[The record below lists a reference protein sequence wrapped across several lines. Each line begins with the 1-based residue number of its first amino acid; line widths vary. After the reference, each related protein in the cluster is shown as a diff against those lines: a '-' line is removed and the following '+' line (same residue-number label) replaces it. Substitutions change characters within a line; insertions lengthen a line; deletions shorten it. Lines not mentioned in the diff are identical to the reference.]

1 MICSEEAHEGAGDF
15 FQFPPNTAVF
25 SLWAARLMD
34 TNVIDR
40 ALADNTFDQAQE
52 IVATEVD
59 DDDDR
64 VHEAGVDSRRLG

>member
-1 MICSEEAHEGAGDF
+1 MGEQKISSDSRRTQPC
-15 FQFPPNTAVF
+15 F
-25 SLWAARLMD
+25 SLWAARLTD
-34 TNVIDR
+34 ANVIDR